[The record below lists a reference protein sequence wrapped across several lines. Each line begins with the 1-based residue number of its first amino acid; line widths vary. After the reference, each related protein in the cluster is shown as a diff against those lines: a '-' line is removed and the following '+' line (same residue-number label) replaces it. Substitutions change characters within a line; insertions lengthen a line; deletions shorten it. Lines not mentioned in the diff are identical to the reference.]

1 MGPNHNTQDPKLSI
15 AFGLSLR
22 ADWGCCPRNR
32 SISIYR
38 VEELA
43 HSRAA
48 VTHLPAAP
56 GWEHCNSWC
65 HLEVSEE
72 SSKNHY
78 PRPLLPLKTYT
89 CKGQWTLKDPV
100 ASCHCF
106 GSQRWKRNQ
115 GCGCPGSRTLPQ
127 LPLGFPVVCCL
138 LAFSMACFLCSSVME
153 KPGGGAHMRPRPAF
167 LNCPHASLEGFL
179 VPHS

>member
-78 PRPLLPLKTYT
+78 LRPLLPLKTYT
-89 CKGQWTLKDPV
+89 PAKGSGHLRI
-100 ASCHCF
+100 
-106 GSQRWKRNQ
+106 RWLAAIALEVRDGNVIKAAAAQ
-115 GCGCPGSRTLPQ
+115 GVGRCPSYL
-127 LPLGFPVVCCL
+127 
-138 LAFSMACFLCSSVME
+138 
-153 KPGGGAHMRPRPAF
+153 
-167 LNCPHASLEGFL
+167 
-179 VPHS
+179 